1 MPAPDLSERA
11 SRAAAE
17 VAEEAGLRFGRP
29 IVLHNRSNLI
39 VHLSP
44 APVVARVATTTG
56 LVRRGD
62 AWLAREVA
70 VAGHLA
76 RSGAPVVAPTSELPP
91 GPYLRDGLALSFWE
105 YAEELAAPPDARRAG
120 AGLRVCHEALTTL
133 PGGLLPPMAVLAEA
147 RAIVERLAR
156 DGTLSAAD
164 AAALRYAGA
173 EVSDRLDELAPQ
185 LQPVHGD
192 AHLGNVIH
200 TSAGPLWNDWEDTF
214 AGPRE
219 WDLAC
224 LEASA
229 QVFGSDTVGRGRGPL
244 RARRGARPG
253 PARPAGGGTAL
264 PGNRVDGALRPRP
277 ARAARPGR
285 RPAGA
290 LPPRLL
296 AGP

>member
-1 MPAPDLSERA
+1 MPAPDLSDRA
-11 SRAAAE
+11 ARAAAE

-29 IVLHNRSNLI
+29 IVLHDRSNLI

-105 YAEELAAPPDARRAG
+105 YADELAAPPDAHRAG

-156 DGTLSAAD
+156 DGTLSPGD
-164 AAALRYAGA
+164 AAALRNAGA
-173 EVSDRLDELAPQ
+173 DVTVRVDELAPP

-200 TSAGPLWNDWEDTF
+200 TAAGPLWNDWEDTF

-229 QVFGSDTVGRGRGPL
+229 QVFGSDAKAVAAARAGHGEEPDPDVLALLVEARRFQGTVWTVLSARGRPEL
-244 RARRGARPG
+244 RG
-253 PARPAGGGTAL
+253 
-264 PGNRVDGALRPRP
+264 
-277 ARAARPGR
+277 RAAG
-285 RPAGA
+285 
-290 LPPRLL
+290 LL
-296 AGP
+296 ARFPRAS